1 MNYTELKC
9 KTNFSFL
16 RGASSSPELI
26 RRAVELGLSGIAIS
40 DVNGVYALPR
50 AYEAFLELTEEQKQ
64 NFKLI
69 TGAELIMQDH
79 PPVTLLAKNKK
90 GYGILC
96 RIITAAHAGKEKGKA
111 VISLAEISAILEE
124 AGYCDELFCLPDLTP
139 LTNLEVLKELFPST
153 LYLPLGRF
161 LDGQD
166 EERTKHVLQLSEKH
180 ELPYVAV
187 NDVHYHTKDRRAL
200 QDALTCIREGKNI
213 ETAGYLLFSN
223 SERHLKS
230 SAQMSELFQDLPEAL
245 ANNKIISESCNFSL
259 SELKYTYP
267 AEFIPEG
274 HTAASYLKKVVME
287 CAYQTYKT
295 DTLPTPVLK
304 QIQTELNF
312 FAKRGDEHY
321 FLTVY
326 DIVKFAKD
334 SDIICQGR
342 GSAANSIVC
351 YLLGITSVD
360 PIEMNLLFD
369 RFMNEGRRDPPDIDV
384 DFEHE
389 RREEVIQYIYRR
401 FGRHRAAMV
410 AAVRTYQSRS
420 CLIELSK
427 AMGIDVGTISAGEL
441 AEKFKELAKEKAPR
455 IKLIQELSQQLEDFP
470 RHISIHSGGFVLS
483 DEPLCN
489 LVPVEPGRMKDRTI
503 IQWDKD
509 DLETLGLMKIDV
521 LSIGFLT
528 ALHKATKLAGIDW
541 RTIPSNDEA
550 TYKMIQ
556 RAETHGTFQIES
568 RAQMN
573 MLGQTLPRNYYDL
586 VVQVALVR
594 PSPTVGGMVQPF
606 IKGLFAAR
614 AGKPFKIGNE
624 KLEKILGRTYGV
636 PIFQEQIMQI
646 SIEVAGFT
654 AAEADQLRRS
664 LAAHRTADSVDVMG
678 QRLYKSLIENGIP
691 EKFGKALFEYV
702 RGYAHYGFPESH
714 AASYASLA
722 YKSAYMKCKYPA
734 ELVCSLINSQ
744 PLGFYS
750 DDVLIAEAKRN
761 SGVTFLPLDPNK
773 SVWDCTLEGDRVVR
787 MGFRNLRR
795 IKEADVELMIQ
806 ARNERPFH
814 SLEDFISRT
823 QFNKE
828 LLENLAM
835 ADVFRTFGIDRRH
848 SFWQSLEFTNL
859 MAQKSEQMS
868 LFKEKG
874 KMTLDLFELGTE
886 SVGGSSGVGVGAD
899 AGAGV
904 GAGAESAAGAAL
916 RVQKSFSS
924 EKLFAPMN
932 LIEEIQTDHAKLGYS
947 LHGNMMKAIRPKLPW
962 LPKLTSAELKKL
974 PKDRRVSYAGILSI
988 LQRPP
993 PAKGTA
999 FITLEDEFGS
1009 VDAVLRKDIY
1019 EKFEDVIRH
1028 SRYLIFTGVIQK
1040 RGLGTS
1046 LKVESVESFG
1056 RGKEEKPIE
1065 RMQKLTSIKW

>member
-1 MNYTELKC
+1 MSYTELKC

-16 RGASSSPELI
+16 RGSSSAPEII
-26 RRAVELGLSGIAIS
+26 RRAVELGLSGIAIN
-40 DVNGVYALPR
+40 DINGVYALPR
-50 AYEAFLELTEEQKQ
+50 AYEACLELSDEQKK

-69 TGAELIMQDH
+69 TGADLTVQDH
-79 PPVTLLAKNKK
+79 PPVTLIAKNKK
-90 GYGILC
+90 GYGLLC
-96 RIITAAHAGKEKGKA
+96 RIITAAHAGKEKGMA
-111 VISLAEISAILEE
+111 SISLAEIAALLEE
-124 AGYCDELFCLPDLTP
+124 NHFTDELFCIPDVSAF
-139 LTNLEVLKELFPST
+139 TNLAVLKELFPST
-153 LYLPLGRF
+153 LYLPLGRY
-161 LDGQD
+161 LDGKD
-166 EERTKHVLQLSEKH
+166 DERTAQILRLSDEFKI
-180 ELPYVAV
+180 PYIAV
-187 NDVHYHTKDRRAL
+187 NDVHYHTKERRAL

-230 SAQMSELFQDLPEAL
+230 PEQMQELFNDLPLAL
-245 ANNKIISESCNFSL
+245 ENNKKISDECRFSL
-259 SELKYTYP
+259 SELTYTYP
-267 AEFIPEG
+267 AEFIPAG
-274 HTAASYLKKVVME
+274 HTAASYLKAIVME
-287 CAYQTYKT
+287 EAAKTYNGRI
-295 DTLPTPVLK
+295 PEAALK
-304 QIQTELNF
+304 QVQTELDF

-321 FLTVY
+321 FLTVH

-334 SDIICQGR
+334 NDIICQGR

-351 YLLGITSVD
+351 YILGITSVD
-360 PIEMNLLFD
+360 PIQMNLLFD
-369 RFMNEGRRDPPDIDV
+369 RFMNDGRRDPPDIDV

-410 AAVRTYQSRS
+410 AAVRTYQRRS
-420 CLIELSK
+420 CLIELTK
-427 AMGIDVGTISAGEL
+427 ALGIEIGTISAGEL

-455 IKLIQELSQQLEDFP
+455 VKLIEELSKQLEDFP

-489 LVPVEPGRMKDRTI
+489 LVPVEPARMKDRTI

-528 ALHKATKLAGIDW
+528 ALHKATDLAGINW
-541 RTIPSNDEA
+541 RSIPPDDEE
-550 TYKMIQ
+550 TFKMIQ

-594 PSPTVGGMVQPF
+594 PSPTVGGMVKPF
-606 IKGLFAAR
+606 IKGLFEAR
-614 AGKPFKIGNE
+614 AGRPFKIGNE

-664 LAAHRTADSVDVMG
+664 LAAHRTADTVDVMG
-678 QRLYKSLIENGIP
+678 QRLYKALVENGIP

-702 RGYAHYGFPESH
+702 KGYAHYGFPESH

-761 SGVTFLPLDPNK
+761 SGVKFLPLDPNK
-773 SVWDCTLEGDRVVR
+773 SVWNCTLEGPRTVR

-795 IKEADVELMIQ
+795 IKEDDVNLMLA
-806 ARNERPFH
+806 ARAERPFTT
-814 SLEDFISRT
+814 LEDFISRT
-823 QFNKE
+823 NFSKE

-835 ADVFRTFGIDRRH
+835 ADVFKTFGIDRRH
-848 SFWQSLEFTNL
+848 SYWQSIEFTNL
-859 MAQKSEQMS
+859 VANKSEQMS
-868 LFKEKG
+868 LFNEKSR
-874 KMTLDLFELGTE
+874 LPLLELGIDGD
-886 SVGGSSGVGVGAD
+886 GG
-899 AGAGV
+899 
-904 GAGAESAAGAAL
+904 
-916 RVQKSFSS
+916 
-924 EKLFAPMN
+924 LFAPMN
-932 LIEEIQTDHAKLGYS
+932 LIEEIQTDHARLGYS
-947 LHGNMMKAIRPKLPW
+947 LHGNMMKAIRPRLSW
-962 LPKLTSAELKKL
+962 LPKLTSADLKKL
-974 PKDRRVSYAGILSI
+974 PEGRRVSYAGILSI

-1009 VDAVLRKDIY
+1009 VDTVLRKEIY

-1046 LKVESVESFG
+1046 LKVESAQSFG

>member
-1 MNYTELKC
+1 MSYTELKC

-16 RGASSSPELI
+16 RGSSSAPEII
-26 RRAVELGLSGIAIS
+26 RRAVELGLSGIAIN
-40 DVNGVYALPR
+40 DINGVYALPR
-50 AYEAFLELTEEQKQ
+50 AYEACLELSDEQKK

-69 TGAELIMQDH
+69 TGADLTVQDH
-79 PPVTLLAKNKK
+79 PPVTLIAKNKK
-90 GYGILC
+90 GYGLLC
-96 RIITAAHAGKEKGKA
+96 RIITAAHAGKEKGMA
-111 VISLAEISAILEE
+111 SISLAEIAALLEE
-124 AGYCDELFCLPDLTP
+124 NHFTDELFCIPDVSAF
-139 LTNLEVLKELFPST
+139 TNLAVLKELFPST
-153 LYLPLGRF
+153 LYLPLGRY
-161 LDGQD
+161 LDGKD
-166 EERTKHVLQLSEKH
+166 DERTAQILRLSDEFKI
-180 ELPYVAV
+180 PYIAV
-187 NDVHYHTKDRRAL
+187 NDVHYHTKERRAL

-230 SAQMSELFQDLPEAL
+230 PEQMQELFNDLPLAL
-245 ANNKIISESCNFSL
+245 ENNKKISDECRFSL
-259 SELKYTYP
+259 SELTYTYP
-267 AEFIPEG
+267 AEFIPAG
-274 HTAASYLKKVVME
+274 HTAASYLKAIVME
-287 CAYQTYKT
+287 EAAKTYNGRI
-295 DTLPTPVLK
+295 PEAALK
-304 QIQTELNF
+304 QVQTELDF

-321 FLTVY
+321 FLTVH

-334 SDIICQGR
+334 NDIICQGR

-351 YLLGITSVD
+351 YILGITSVD
-360 PIEMNLLFD
+360 PIQMNLLFD
-369 RFMNEGRRDPPDIDV
+369 RFMNDGRRDPPDIDV

-410 AAVRTYQSRS
+410 AAVRTYQRRS
-420 CLIELSK
+420 CLIELTK
-427 AMGIDVGTISAGEL
+427 ALGIEIGTISAGEL

-455 IKLIQELSQQLEDFP
+455 VKLIEELSKQLEDFP

-489 LVPVEPGRMKDRTI
+489 LVPIEPARMKDRTI

-528 ALHKATKLAGIDW
+528 ALHKATDLAGINW
-541 RTIPSNDEA
+541 RSIPPDDEE
-550 TYKMIQ
+550 TFKMIQ

-594 PSPTVGGMVQPF
+594 PSPTVGGMVKPF
-606 IKGLFAAR
+606 IKGLFEAR
-614 AGKPFKIGNE
+614 AGRPFKIGNE

-664 LAAHRTADSVDVMG
+664 LAAHRTADTVDVMG
-678 QRLYKSLIENGIP
+678 QRLYKALVENGIP

-702 RGYAHYGFPESH
+702 KGYAHYGFPESH

-761 SGVTFLPLDPNK
+761 SGVKFLPLDPNK
-773 SVWDCTLEGDRVVR
+773 SVWNCTLEGPRTVR

-795 IKEADVELMIQ
+795 IKEDDVNLMLA
-806 ARNERPFH
+806 ARAERPFTT
-814 SLEDFISRT
+814 LEDFISRT
-823 QFNKE
+823 NFSKE

-835 ADVFRTFGIDRRH
+835 ADVFKTFGIDRRH
-848 SFWQSLEFTNL
+848 SYWQSIEFTNL
-859 MAQKSEQMS
+859 VANKSEQMS
-868 LFKEKG
+868 LFNEKSR
-874 KMTLDLFELGTE
+874 LPLLELG
-886 SVGGSSGVGVGAD
+886 VDGDGG
-899 AGAGV
+899 
-904 GAGAESAAGAAL
+904 
-916 RVQKSFSS
+916 
-924 EKLFAPMN
+924 LFAPMN
-932 LIEEIQTDHAKLGYS
+932 LIEEIQTDHARLGYS
-947 LHGNMMKAIRPKLPW
+947 LHGNMMKAIRPRLSW
-962 LPKLTSAELKKL
+962 LPKLTSADLKKL
-974 PKDRRVSYAGILSI
+974 PEGRRVSYAGILSI

-1009 VDAVLRKDIY
+1009 VDTVLRKEIY

-1046 LKVESVESFG
+1046 LKVESAQSFG